1 MSKKRH
7 INVIFSHIYKVDVHF
22 WGNSFAK
29 LQKKSY
35 LCTRVRQIVLSDVAD
50 DIKRTMIEPMDVA
63 LQIRQPIA
71 EAFHEYESLYEQTMR
86 SDNALLDQVLRY
98 ISAKRGKQLRPT
110 LVLLAAK
117 LCREVS
123 DKSIRAAV
131 ALEMLH
137 NASLVHDDVV
147 DDSAMR
153 HGVASVHERWTNKV
167 AVLVG
172 DWMLAKM
179 IGMVGEIRNAQILAI
194 VSEMARALS
203 SGELIQL
210 HAGSTMWI
218 SEEQYF
224 DIIGK
229 KTAELFAACTEAG
242 AVSAGCSYR
251 QQTAMRT
258 YGYELGLIFQ
268 LKDDVLDYSDAE
280 EVGKPTMGDIRDGK
294 ATLPLLIA
302 LQRAPRDEASHIR
315 EIAEELNN
323 QQRSLSS
330 QTQAEIEQ
338 EIKNFVMRYD
348 GVRYAYQWMRTH
360 RNKAEEALSIFH
372 DSETKQAMLTL
383 LDYIISRLY

>member
-1 MSKKRH
+1 M
-7 INVIFSHIYKVDVHF
+7 
-22 WGNSFAK
+22 
-29 LQKKSY
+29 
-35 LCTRVRQIVLSDVAD
+35 
-50 DIKRTMIEPMDVA
+50 DIST
-63 LQIRQPIA
+63 QIRQPIA
-71 EAFHEYESLYEQTMR
+71 EEFRQYETQYEQTMR
-86 SDNALLDQVLRY
+86 SENVLLDQVLRY

-123 DKSIRAAV
+123 DKTIRTAV

-147 DDSAMR
+147 DGSPMR
-153 HGVASVHERWTNKV
+153 HGVPSVQARWSNKV

-179 IGMVGEIRNAQILAI
+179 IGLIGEVRNAQILSI

-210 HAGSTMWI
+210 HAGSSMWI

-229 KTAELFAACTEAG
+229 KTADLFAACTEAG
-242 AVSAGCSYR
+242 AVSAGSSYR
-251 QQTAMRT
+251 QQSAMRT
-258 YGYELGLIFQ
+258 YGYELGLVFQ
-268 LKDDVLDYSDAE
+268 LKDDVLDYSDNE
-280 EVGKPTMGDIRDGK
+280 ELGKPTMGDIRDGK

-302 LQRAPRDEASHIR
+302 LQRAPKDEAAQIR
-315 EIAEELNN
+315 EMAEELNS
-323 QQRSLSS
+323 QQHSLSA
-330 QTQAEIEQ
+330 QTQSEIEQ
-338 EIKNFVMRYD
+338 QIKNFVMRYD
-348 GVRYAYQWMRTH
+348 GVRYAYQLMRTH
-360 RNKAEEALSIFH
+360 RNKAEEALGIFH
-372 DSETKQAMLTL
+372 DSETKQALLAL

>member
-1 MSKKRH
+1 M
-7 INVIFSHIYKVDVHF
+7 
-22 WGNSFAK
+22 
-29 LQKKSY
+29 
-35 LCTRVRQIVLSDVAD
+35 
-50 DIKRTMIEPMDVA
+50 DITT
-63 LQIRQPIA
+63 QIRQPIA

-98 ISAKRGKQLRPT
+98 VSAKRGKQLRPT
-110 LVLLAAK
+110 LVLLSAK
-117 LCREVS
+117 LCRSVS
-123 DKSIRAAV
+123 DKTIRSAV

-147 DDSAMR
+147 DSSPMR
-153 HGVASVHERWTNKV
+153 RGVPSVQDRWTNKV

-172 DWMLAKM
+172 DWMLARM

-194 VSEMARALS
+194 VSDMARALS

-210 HAGSTMWI
+210 HANGSMWI

-242 AVSAGCSYR
+242 AVSAGCTYR
-251 QQTAMRT
+251 QQTAMRN

-268 LKDDVLDYSDAE
+268 LKDDVLDYSDSE

-294 ATLPLLIA
+294 ATLPLLVA
-302 LQRAPRDEASHIR
+302 LQRAPKDEASRIR
-315 EIAEELNN
+315 EIAEELCS
-323 QQRSLSS
+323 QQHSLSQ
-330 QTQAEIEQ
+330 QTQSEIEQ

-348 GVRYAYQWMRTH
+348 GVRYAYQHMRTH
-360 RNKAEEALSIFH
+360 RAKAEEALGIFH
-372 DSETKQAMLTL
+372 DSETKQALLTL

>member
-1 MSKKRH
+1 
-7 INVIFSHIYKVDVHF
+7 
-22 WGNSFAK
+22 
-29 LQKKSY
+29 
-35 LCTRVRQIVLSDVAD
+35 
-50 DIKRTMIEPMDVA
+50 MDTIA
-63 LQIRQPIA
+63 QIRQTIA
-71 EAFHEYESLYEQTMR
+71 EEFRQFENLYEQTMR
-86 SDNALLDQVLRY
+86 SENVVLDQVLRY

-123 DKSIRAAV
+123 DKSVRTAV
-131 ALEMLH
+131 AMEMLH

-147 DDSAMR
+147 DGSAMR
-153 HGVASVHERWTNKV
+153 HGVPAVHERWSNKV

-172 DWMLAKM
+172 DWMLSRV
-179 IGMVGEIRNAQILAI
+179 IGALGEIRNAQILTI
-194 VSEMARALS
+194 VSRMARALT

-210 HAGSTMWI
+210 HAGNSMWI
-218 SEEQYF
+218 GEKQYFDIIGTRALTSGELIQLHAGNSMWIGEKQYF

-242 AVSAGCSYR
+242 AVSAGASSR

-268 LKDDVLDYSDAE
+268 LKDDVLDYSDSE
-280 EVGKPTMGDIRDGK
+280 ELGKPTMGDIRDGK

-302 LQRAPRDEASHIR
+302 LDRAPKEEAAHIR
-315 EIAEELNN
+315 EIAEELNS
-323 QQRSLSS
+323 QQRSLSA
-330 QTQAEIEQ
+330 QTQSEIEQ

-348 GVRYAYQWMRTH
+348 GVRYAYQQMRTH
-360 RNKAEEALSIFH
+360 KNKAEEALRIFH
-372 DSETKQAMLTL
+372 DSDTKQALLNL

>member
-1 MSKKRH
+1 M
-7 INVIFSHIYKVDVHF
+7 
-22 WGNSFAK
+22 
-29 LQKKSY
+29 
-35 LCTRVRQIVLSDVAD
+35 
-50 DIKRTMIEPMDVA
+50 DIA
-63 LQIRQPIA
+63 QQIRQPIA
-71 EAFHEYESLYEQTMR
+71 DAFREYESLFEQSMR

-98 ISAKRGKQLRPT
+98 VSAKRGKQLRPI
-110 LVLLAAK
+110 LVLLSAK

-123 DKSIRAAV
+123 DKTLRAAV
-131 ALEMLH
+131 ALEILH

-147 DDSAMR
+147 DSSPLRRGMPT
-153 HGVASVHERWTNKV
+153 VHEQWSNKV
-167 AVLVG
+167 AILVG

-179 IGMVGEIRNAQILAI
+179 IGMVGEIRNAQILSI

-210 HAGSTMWI
+210 HAGGSMWI
-218 SEEQYF
+218 SQEQYYQ
-224 DIIGK
+224 IIGK
-229 KTAELFAACTEAG
+229 KTAELFAACTEVG
-242 AVSAGCSYR
+242 AVSAGASCR

-302 LQRAPRDEASHIR
+302 LERAPKDEAAHIR
-315 EIAEELNN
+315 EIAEELSG
-323 QQRSLSS
+323 QQRSLSE
-330 QTQAEIEQ
+330 QTRSEIEQ

-348 GVRYAYQWMRTH
+348 GVRYAYQQMRLH
-360 RNKAEEALSIFH
+360 RTKAEEALAIFH
-372 DSETKQAMLTL
+372 DSETKQALTIL

>member
-1 MSKKRH
+1 M
-7 INVIFSHIYKVDVHF
+7 
-22 WGNSFAK
+22 
-29 LQKKSY
+29 
-35 LCTRVRQIVLSDVAD
+35 
-50 DIKRTMIEPMDVA
+50 DITT
-63 LQIRQPIA
+63 QIRQPIA

-98 ISAKRGKQLRPT
+98 ISAKRGKQLRPM
-110 LVLLAAK
+110 LVLLSAK
-117 LCREVS
+117 LCRSVS
-123 DKSIRAAV
+123 EKTTRTAV

-147 DDSAMR
+147 DSSPMR
-153 HGVASVHERWTNKV
+153 RGMPSVQANWTNKV

-179 IGMVGEIRNAQILAI
+179 IGMVGEVRNAQILAI

-210 HAGSTMWI
+210 HAGSSMWI

-224 DIIGK
+224 QIIGK

-242 AVSAGCSYR
+242 AVSAGCTAR

-302 LQRAPRDEASHIR
+302 LQRAPKDEADHIR

-323 QQRSLSS
+323 QQRSLSA
-330 QTQAEIEQ
+330 QTQSEIEQ

-348 GVRYAYQWMRTH
+348 GVRYAYQLMRTH
-360 RNKAEEALSIFH
+360 RDKAEEALRVFH
-372 DSETKQAMLTL
+372 DSETKQALMSL

>member
-1 MSKKRH
+1 M
-7 INVIFSHIYKVDVHF
+7 
-22 WGNSFAK
+22 
-29 LQKKSY
+29 
-35 LCTRVRQIVLSDVAD
+35 
-50 DIKRTMIEPMDVA
+50 DITT
-63 LQIRQPIA
+63 QIRQPIA
-71 EAFHEYESLYEQTMR
+71 EAFHEFESLYEQTMR

-98 ISAKRGKQLRPT
+98 ISAKRGKQLRPM
-110 LVLLAAK
+110 LVLLSAK
-117 LCREVS
+117 LCRSVS
-123 DKSIRAAV
+123 EKTTRTAV

-147 DDSAMR
+147 DSSPMR
-153 HGVASVHERWTNKV
+153 RGMPSVQANWTNKV

-179 IGMVGEIRNAQILAI
+179 IGMVGEVRNAQILAI

-210 HAGSTMWI
+210 HAGSSMWI

-224 DIIGK
+224 QIIGK

-242 AVSAGCSYR
+242 AVSAGCTAR

-302 LQRAPRDEASHIR
+302 LQRAPKDEADHIR

-323 QQRSLSS
+323 QQRSLSA
-330 QTQAEIEQ
+330 QTQSEIEQ

-348 GVRYAYQWMRTH
+348 GVRYAYQQMRTH
-360 RNKAEEALSIFH
+360 KQKAEEALGIFH
-372 DSETKQAMLTL
+372 DSDTKQSLMVL

>member
-1 MSKKRH
+1 
-7 INVIFSHIYKVDVHF
+7 
-22 WGNSFAK
+22 
-29 LQKKSY
+29 
-35 LCTRVRQIVLSDVAD
+35 
-50 DIKRTMIEPMDVA
+50 MDA
-63 LQIRQPIA
+63 TTQIRQTIA
-71 EAFHEYESLYEQTMR
+71 EEFHQYESLYEQTMR
-86 SDNALLDQVLRY
+86 SENVLLDQVLRY
-98 ISAKRGKQLRPT
+98 IAAKRGKQLRPT

-123 DKSIRAAV
+123 EKTVKTAV

-137 NASLVHDDVV
+137 NATLVHDDVV
-147 DDSAMR
+147 DGSAMR
-153 HGVASVHERWTNKV
+153 HGVPSVQERWSNKV

-179 IGMVGEIRNAQILAI
+179 IGMVGEVRNAQILAI
-194 VSEMARALS
+194 VSDMARALS

-210 HAGSTMWI
+210 HAGGSMWI

-242 AVSAGCSYR
+242 AVSAGATYR

-258 YGYELGLIFQ
+258 YGYELGLVFQ
-268 LKDDVLDYSDAE
+268 LKDDVLDYSDSE
-280 EVGKPTMGDIRDGK
+280 DIGKPTMGDIRDGK

-302 LQRAPRDEASHIR
+302 LERAPKDEAGHIR
-315 EIAEELNN
+315 EIAEELNSR
-323 QQRSLSS
+323 QRELSA
-330 QTQAEIEQ
+330 QTQSGIEQ

-348 GVRYAYQWMRTH
+348 GVRYAYQLMRAH
-360 RNKAEEALSIFH
+360 RNKAEEALRVFH
-372 DSETKQAMLTL
+372 DSATKEALVGL

>member
-1 MSKKRH
+1 M
-7 INVIFSHIYKVDVHF
+7 
-22 WGNSFAK
+22 
-29 LQKKSY
+29 
-35 LCTRVRQIVLSDVAD
+35 
-50 DIKRTMIEPMDVA
+50 DIST
-63 LQIRQPIA
+63 QIRQSIA
-71 EAFHEYESLYEQTMR
+71 DEFHQYEIQYEQTMR
-86 SDNALLDQVLRY
+86 SQNALLDQVLRY

-110 LVLLAAK
+110 LVLLSAK

-123 DKSIRAAV
+123 DKTVKTAV

-147 DDSAMR
+147 DASTMR
-153 HGVASVHERWTNKV
+153 HGVPSVQERWSNKV

-172 DWMLAKM
+172 DYMLAKM
-179 IGMVGEIRNAQILAI
+179 IGMIGEVRNAQILAI

-210 HAGSTMWI
+210 HAGGSMWI
-218 SEEQYF
+218 TQEQYF

-251 QQTAMRT
+251 QQTAMRA
-258 YGYELGLIFQ
+258 YGYELGLVFQ
-268 LKDDVLDYSDAE
+268 LKDDVLDYSDSE
-280 EVGKPTMGDIRDGK
+280 DIGKPTMGDIRDGK

-302 LQRAPRDEASHIR
+302 LERAPKDDAAHIR
-315 EIAEELNN
+315 EIAEELTSR
-323 QQRSLSS
+323 QRELSA
-330 QTQAEIEQ
+330 QTQSGIEQ

-348 GVRYAYQWMRTH
+348 GVRYAYQQMRVH
-360 RNKAEEALSIFH
+360 RDKAEAALKVFH
-372 DSETKQAMLTL
+372 DSETKQSLLAL